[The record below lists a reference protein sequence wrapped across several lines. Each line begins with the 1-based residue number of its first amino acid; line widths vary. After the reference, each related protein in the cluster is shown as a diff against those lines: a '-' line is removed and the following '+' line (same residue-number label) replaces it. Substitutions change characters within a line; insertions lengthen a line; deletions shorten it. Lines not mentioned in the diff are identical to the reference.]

1 MINFT
6 CIVDTCSF
14 VNLTLF
20 EFNRGTLLDL
30 LKEKVNIKYSPEVN
44 SIEIPK
50 HSNDLMLSSET
61 RMNFIHRTKKYTF
74 PEYERR
80 LFGENIQRE
89 NGDKGEKDNLSVILD
104 LYLTKQTKGLIYL
117 TDDYKAIRNILSPQ
131 IKAFPLYQIWNS
143 FDVIIFLYIDHKI
156 FSKELAIAALKQLN
170 SELTV
175 DDPKMSKSKTKLVQE
190 RLETYFEKIEI
201 ISKILNK

>member
-1 MINFT
+1 
-6 CIVDTCSF
+6 
-14 VNLTLF
+14 
-20 EFNRGTLLDL
+20 
-30 LKEKVNIKYSPEVN
+30 
-44 SIEIPK
+44 
-50 HSNDLMLSSET
+50 
-61 RMNFIHRTKKYTF
+61 
-74 PEYERR
+74 
-80 LFGENIQRE
+80 
-89 NGDKGEKDNLSVILD
+89 
-104 LYLTKQTKGLIYL
+104 L